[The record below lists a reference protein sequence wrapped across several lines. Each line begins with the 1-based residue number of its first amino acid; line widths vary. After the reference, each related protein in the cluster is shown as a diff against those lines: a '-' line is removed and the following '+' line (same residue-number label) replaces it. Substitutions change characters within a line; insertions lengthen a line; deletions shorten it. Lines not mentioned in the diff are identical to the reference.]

1 MKVLKSL
8 YKGYE
13 GANTMKQL
21 PKEMY
26 ESSFVEQVIE
36 LMSKKILL
44 ETTKMVKLK
53 VPGFSS
59 SKVKT
64 IPEVVLRNH
73 LKKKLQKVNNAKILF
88 TSVIEAT
95 ENEYSGLP
103 QEEFLYK
110 LENDKEIEPP
120 IKLILLTYYFP
131 ALYKNEKDTIIKSLS
146 EKSNLAEALLGEKD
160 IKKELKALAALS
172 MNDLEE
178 RLSTIFPNI
187 EQVFLD
193 SSDTK
198 SVVYPF
204 FKVLKEMEKDTFHGI
219 DIDQLNQ
226 ESYLHICILF
236 IQKLIEKWEEELDR
250 NERSMKLQDN
260 KIQQLKDMNERL
272 NKQLTMIK
280 NEMKAMKTEREQLA
294 KEVTNKELV
303 LQKIIKEK
311 EISEHQYKKEIEQLH
326 KQMEKMYS
334 IQEESNNRVQPFQL
348 IREDIKV
355 FLSKND
361 EIIETLIGKERVCY
375 FSSIDHFSEQLKM
388 IEKELVF
395 IVTDGIS
402 TKDIFKI
409 EKLLKEHHKIQ
420 YRLVSQGT
428 QNIIRSIISYLEGE
442 LRYEVV
448 N

>member
-1 MKVLKSL
+1 LKSL

-110 LENDKEIEPP
+110 LENDKETEPP
-120 IKLILLTYYFP
+120 FKLILLTYYFP
-131 ALYKNEKDTIIKSLS
+131 DLYKNERDTIIKSLS
-146 EKSNLAEALLGEKD
+146 KKSNLAESLLGEKD
-160 IKKELKALAALS
+160 INKELKALAALS
-172 MNDLEE
+172 TNELEKKI
-178 RLSTIFPNI
+178 SNIFPNI
-187 EQVFLD
+187 DHVFLD
-193 SSDTK
+193 GSDTK
-198 SVVYPF
+198 STVYLF
-204 FKVLKEMEKDTFHGI
+204 FNILKEIEKETFH
-219 DIDQLNQ
+219 DINFDQLNQ
-226 ESYLHICILF
+226 ESYLHICILI
-236 IQKLIEKWEEELDR
+236 IQKMVEKWGEELKR
-250 NERSMKLQDN
+250 NELLMKITEN
-260 KIQQLKDMNERL
+260 KIQQVKDENERL
-272 NKQLTMIK
+272 NKQLTMMTK
-280 NEMKAMKTEREQLA
+280 EMKDVKTKRKQLA
-294 KEVTNKELV
+294 KEVKSKELV
-303 LQKIIKEK
+303 LQKMIKEK
-311 EISEHQYKKEIEQLH
+311 EISASQYKKEIEQLH
-326 KQMEKMYS
+326 KQMEKKHS
-334 IQEESNNRVQPFQL
+334 NQEELNNRVMSFQL

-355 FLSKND
+355 FLSKKD
-361 EIIETLIGKERVCY
+361 EIIEALIGKKRICY
-375 FSSIDHFSEQLKM
+375 FTSIDHFSEQLKM

-409 EKLLKEHHKIQ
+409 EKLLKGHHKIQ